1 MSRIFS
7 QFINQVASNDFMYVI
22 LFFFFNCYLFALMKS
37 KQALSALVLDIC
49 QYQVPVQYRC

>member
-1 MSRIFS
+1 
-7 QFINQVASNDFMYVI
+7 MYVI